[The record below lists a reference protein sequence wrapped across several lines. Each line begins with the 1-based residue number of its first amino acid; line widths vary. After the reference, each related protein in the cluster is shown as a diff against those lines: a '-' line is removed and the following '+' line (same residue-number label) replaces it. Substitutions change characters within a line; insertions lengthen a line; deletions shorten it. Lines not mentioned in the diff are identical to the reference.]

1 MKKIANSILL
11 ILIITFNFYIF
22 NSFSVINAT
31 THSENNNYLIT
42 YDDRYLLRQIDIY
55 RDDMLSKEAELD
67 IYDTESL
74 VEKIINSEINNIY
87 YYNTIAEG
95 LNIFKNNNAF
105 YKELLT
111 RDDAISK
118 LINLYRNADYIQNVD
133 EKNCVKAKFNFY

>member
-1 MKKIANSILL
+1 
-11 ILIITFNFYIF
+11 
-22 NSFSVINAT
+22 
-31 THSENNNYLIT
+31 
-42 YDDRYLLRQIDIY
+42 
-55 RDDMLSKEAELD
+55 MLSKEAELD
-67 IYDTESL
+67 IYDRESL

-87 YYNTIAEG
+87 HYNTIAEG

-133 EKNCVKAKFNFY
+133 EKNCVKKGSRKQNQNYSLKNKSIDVLC